1 MTEITKTQYEFALQR
16 IEDLLPLV
24 NDSTPRD
31 NPNCIELELMSDIVE
46 EYEKEY
52 YPIEKPSPA
61 ELIRYSLKEKKITQK
76 QLAKELG
83 VSPSRVNDYVSGK
96 SEPGLS
102 LAGKICHILGIM
114 PEAILGYNTTERT

>member
-31 NPNCIELELMSDIVE
+31 NPDCIELELMSDIVE

-114 PEAILGYNTTERT
+114 PEAILGL